1 MAGGNISPRQKMI
14 NMMYLVLTAMLALN
28 VSAEILKAFHKVE
41 VSMNKAGVN
50 VNEKNVMTLKSIESY
65 HSKNAGDVIGTDI
78 YNKSLQCKK
87 IADEGVKYVSDLKN
101 VLIEQADGRKEKDP
115 NGELEK
121 PDNIELHAN
130 YLIIQG
136 NGAKLKQKIDETK
149 SKLMALVPAK
159 DKAVVKS
166 DLNTEV
172 EKGSSQSWES
182 EEFEHTPLAAVVALL
197 SKTENDIKNTESQIL
212 DLLKAGLTDDVVIVN
227 NFNAKV
233 IPNNGTYI
241 TTGSEYSA
249 DIFLAA
255 STRQEA
261 DIKVGSMNIPVEDG
275 VGKYKIT
282 ASGEGEKKY
291 EGVITTKRSNGEILT
306 YPFSGSYTSIK
317 PIAVISAT
325 KMNVVYI
332 GLENP
337 ISVSVPGYAAEEV
350 QVSLS
355 PASAGSLKPDKGVK
369 GNYLLTLNR
378 SASELTIVASV
389 KQKGGSG
396 AGTVKKMGE
405 QKYRVRMIPDPIP
418 ALGIIDVSGGVPS
431 ALLKAQSVVRAPLKN
446 FAFEGVNY
454 IPYEY
459 TFILVPKKG
468 GNTVYE
474 QGKGQQLSPSMQGA
488 MSRAQKGDKIIISQI
503 KVKGPDGNRQLP
515 SPLVFDVQ

>member
-1 MAGGNISPRQKMI
+1 MI

-41 VSMNKAGVN
+41 VSMDKAGVN

-65 HSKNAGDVIGTDI
+65 HSKNAGDAIGTDI

-149 SKLMALVPAK
+149 SKLLALVPAK
-159 DKAVVKS
+159 DKAIVKS

-172 EKGSSQSWES
+172 EKGTTQSWES

-241 TTGSEYSA
+241 TVGSEYSA

-261 DIKVGSMNIPVEDG
+261 DIKVGNTNIPVEEG

-306 YPFSGSYTSIK
+306 YPFSGSYTALK
-317 PIAVISAT
+317 PLAVISAT

-332 GLENP
+332 GLDNP
-337 ISVSVPGYAAEEV
+337 ISVSVPGFSANDIS
-350 QVSLS
+350 VSC
-355 PASAGSLKPDKGVK
+355 SAGGKLRPDQQK
-369 GNYLLTLNR
+369 GNFLLVVDGSSR
-378 SASELTIVASV
+378 EITISASV
-389 KQKGGSG
+389 KASDGK
-396 AGTVKKMGE
+396 VKKMGE
-405 QKYRVRMIPDPIP
+405 TKYRVRQ
-418 ALGIIDVSGGVPS
+418 VPS
-431 ALLKAQSVVRAPLKN
+431 PSPMLGAIKESREVTLAELKAASYVFAN
-446 FAFEGVNY
+446 MEGFAFEG
-454 IPYEY
+454 ITFTPQKY
-459 TFILVPKKG
+459 TVVFKPKRGEGQVANESGNLV
-468 GNTVYE
+468 
-474 QGKGQQLSPSMQGA
+474 SA
-488 MSRAQKGDKIIISQI
+488 
-503 KVKGPDGNRQLP
+503 KVKAFFNSAKPGDMIILGGIQAKSIAGTKNIPTSLSLTVR
-515 SPLVFDVQ
+515 

>member
-1 MAGGNISPRQKMI
+1 MAGGNLSPRQKMI

-41 VSMNKAGVN
+41 VSMDKAGVN
-50 VNEKNVMTLKSIESY
+50 VNDKNINTLKAISSYHEKN
-65 HSKNAGDVIGTDI
+65 ADDAIGTDV
-78 YNKSLQCKK
+78 YNKSLECKR

-101 VLIEQADGRKEKDP
+101 LLIQQADGRKEGDP
-115 NGELEK
+115 NAELEK

-149 SKLMALVPAK
+149 AKLLALVPAK
-159 DKAVVKS
+159 DKSIVKS
-166 DLNTEV
+166 DLNTDI
-172 EKGSSQSWES
+172 EKGQTQSWES
-182 EEFEHTPLAAVVALL
+182 EMFEHTPLAAVVALL

-227 NFNAKV
+227 NFEAKV

-241 TTGSEYSA
+241 TLGGEYSA

-261 DIKVGSMNIPVEDG
+261 DIKVGNNSINVENG
-275 VGKYKIT
+275 VGKYKLT
-282 ASGEGEKKY
+282 ASREGETKY
-291 EGVITTKRSNGEILT
+291 EGVITTKRSNGEVLP
-306 YPFSGSYTSIK
+306 YKFSASYTCIK

-355 PASAGSLKPDKGVK
+355 PASAGTLKPDKVK
-369 GNYLLTLNR
+369 GSYLLTLNR
-378 SASELTIVASV
+378 SANELTIVASV
-389 KQKGGSG
+389 KQKGGTG
-396 AGTVKKMGE
+396 AVKKMGE
-405 QKYRVRMIPDPIP
+405 QKYRVRLIPDPIP
-418 ALGIIDVSGGVPS
+418 ALGTIDVSGGVP
-431 ALLKAQSVVRAPLKN
+431 AAQLKAQSVVRAPLKN

-454 IPYEY
+454 IPYEF

-468 GNTVYE
+468 GNTFYE
-474 QGKGQQLSPSMQGA
+474 PGKGQQLSSGMQGA
-488 MSRAQKGDKIIISQI
+488 LARAQKGDKIIISGI

>member
-1 MAGGNISPRQKMI
+1 MAGGNLSPRQKMI

-41 VSMNKAGVN
+41 VSMDKAGVN
-50 VNEKNVMTLKSIESY
+50 VNAKNVNTLKAIESY
-65 HSKNAGDVIGTDI
+65 HAKNAGDAIGTDI

-101 VLIEQADGRKEKDP
+101 ILIEQAEGRKEKDP

-149 SKLMALVPAK
+149 TKLLALVPAK
-159 DKAVVKS
+159 DKANVKS

-172 EKGSSQSWES
+172 EKGTTQSWES

-197 SKTENDIKNTESQIL
+197 SKTENDIKNTESQVLDIL
-212 DLLKAGLTDDVVIVN
+212 KSGLTDDVVIVN

-241 TTGSEYSA
+241 TVGSEYSA

-261 DIKVGSMNIPVEDG
+261 DIKVGNTNIPVEEG

-291 EGVITTKRSNGEILT
+291 EGVITTKRSNGEVLT
-306 YPFSGSYTSIK
+306 YPFSGSYTALK
-317 PIAVISAT
+317 PLAVISAT
-325 KMNVVYI
+325 KMNMVYI
-332 GLENP
+332 GLDNP
-337 ISVSVPGYAAEEV
+337 ISVSVPGYSANDIS
-350 QVSLS
+350 VSCTAGGKLS
-355 PASAGSLKPDKGVK
+355 PDKQK
-369 GNYLLTLNR
+369 GNFLLKVDGTNR
-378 SASELTIVASV
+378 EITITASV
-389 KQKGGSG
+389 KDKDNH
-396 AGTVKKMGE
+396 VKKMGD
-405 QKYRVRMIPDPIP
+405 QKYRVRQVPKPTPM
-418 ALGIIDVSGGVPS
+418 LGAIKESRDVSV
-431 ALLKAQSVVRAPLKN
+431 AELKTAAFVYANLEN
-446 FAFEGVNY
+446 FAFEG
-454 IPYEY
+454 ISFTPTKY
-459 TFILVPKKG
+459 TIVFQPKRGDAVVKYANGNAIGGDIKALFNNAKSGDRIILGNISATGPAGGTMVPTSLAL
-468 GNTVYE
+468 TV
-474 QGKGQQLSPSMQGA
+474 K
-488 MSRAQKGDKIIISQI
+488 
-503 KVKGPDGNRQLP
+503 
-515 SPLVFDVQ
+515 